1 MKLKTIEFVDLE
13 RKISAKGKSFRD
25 ILASEMG
32 KAYVIVISRDGCP
45 ACESQKPRLD
55 KLAEAFAMEK
65 ENDKTVFI
73 RIHVKYSKNFKEEA
87 LRSRDVL
94 GHYFFPT
101 NIILVRTRDRG
112 AIELFR
118 SVEPRM
124 SELKRN
130 INLATEIA
138 DMLDKT

>member
-1 MKLKTIEFVDLE
+1 MKTETIEFEDLE
-13 RKISAKGKSFRD
+13 RKTSAKGKSFRD
-25 ILASEMG
+25 ILATEMD

-45 ACESQKPRLD
+45 ACETQKPRFD
-55 KLAEAFAMEK
+55 KLAEGFTAERD
-65 ENDKTVFI
+65 DKTVFI

-101 NIILVRTRDRG
+101 NLILVRTRDQG

-138 DMLDKT
+138 DMLCET